1 MNSLV
6 LLGRTTAP
14 IELKQTQAGKSVVSF
29 SLAVKRPFTKDTTD
43 FFTVC
48 AWDKQAELLSKYV
61 NKGDLI
67 CIRGH
72 LTTRTWE
79 DQQGNKRYATEV
91 VASEVTFC
99 EAKRDET
106 ANYTTSNQSGQNGQN
121 LASQGYIPQ
130 SYIRPDI
137 ETATDDSEASLPF

>member
-1 MNSLV
+1 MNSIV
-6 LLGRTTAP
+6 LLGRATSS

-43 FFTVC
+43 FFNIV

-91 VASEVTFC
+91 VVSDVNFC
-99 EAKRDET
+99 EAKKSSEGNNT
-106 ANYTTSNQSGQNGQN
+106 APTSNGSQSGNTG
-121 LASQGYIPQ
+121 AYGYNP
-130 SYIRPDI
+130 YANATPDF
-137 ETATDDSEASLPF
+137 EQVATDDDLPF